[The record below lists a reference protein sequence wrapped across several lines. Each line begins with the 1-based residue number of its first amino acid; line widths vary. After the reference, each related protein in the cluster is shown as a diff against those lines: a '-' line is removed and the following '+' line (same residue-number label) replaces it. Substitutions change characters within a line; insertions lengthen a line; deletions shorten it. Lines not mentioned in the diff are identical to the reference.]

1 MYIRFYRRLLMIIG
15 YARVSTEG
23 QDLSLQLDELKRK
36 GCDKIFSE
44 KQSSRSELPEK
55 AKAFSILD
63 EGDTLVV
70 WKLDRLARSTIE
82 LLKDVKCLMDRGVS
96 FVSLKD
102 QIDTTTSGGRF
113 QLAVFA
119 ALAELERDMIKERT
133 IAGLEAARA
142 RGRVGGRPKGI
153 SKRVRLRCESV
164 GVLVKHGQISVQE
177 ACRQQGVSKGSYY
190 AWLKQSDKSE
200 NP

>member
-1 MYIRFYRRLLMIIG
+1 MIIG
-15 YARVSTEG
+15 YARVSTGG
-23 QDLSLQLDELKRK
+23 QDLALQLDELKSK

-44 KQSSRSELPEK
+44 KVSSRSILPEK

-82 LLKDVKCLMDRGVS
+82 LLKDIKELTERGVS
-96 FVSLKD
+96 FISLKD

-119 ALAELERDMIKERT
+119 ALAELERDMIRERT

-142 RGRVGGRPKGI
+142 RGRVGGRPRGI

-164 GVLVKHGQISVQE
+164 DILVKHGRVSVEE

-190 AWLKQSDKSE
+190 AWLKKSE
-200 NP
+200 KSEIP